1 MERILSDHGYAVVT
15 AAHPQEALELAS
27 SLPRIDL
34 LLTDVVMPGMSGT
47 RLAEKL
53 RDARPEM
60 RVLFTTGYTARPER
74 LPEGADILSKPFTP
88 NELLS
93 RAGAQ

>member
-1 MERILSDHGYAVVT
+1 
-15 AAHPQEALELAS
+15 
-27 SLPRIDL
+27 
-34 LLTDVVMPGMSGT
+34 
-47 RLAEKL
+47 
-53 RDARPEM
+53 M